1 MNRYEAAFAGVH
13 ATPEFKNRLYARIDQ
28 ESRAL
33 ASTPRTHKPMFS
45 RKRKALLIFIAAALL
60 LLSACAAY
68 AVYWSSTLRAKE
80 YTQSEQ
86 ATDDRLA
93 LATRMADESIS
104 GTTFFSSIEGTAEV
118 DGISFALVG
127 VCFYPNETPPEVHLA
142 FNANDTKTNDNSRL
156 VDFDYVLTVGG
167 KEYPAYAKADG
178 TARALPA
185 IALADTTMLGA
196 EYETWFRIDDQAIES
211 GMPMTLSCTLF
222 DWADDGQRGELLG
235 NFSLDF
241 VYTVPTEQIA
251 QERERLIEKN
261 LAYLETQAQDQSEAL
276 ASLPDE
282 MTQLNITQEE
292 YTFNDVQV
300 SKDGLLLGVTR
311 VTDGSDAAVFYMD
324 GYRLEAEPVSHIFT
338 PDTTRPQL
346 HLMPWEE
353 VQYFGTY
360 ESVLEYPWYAPL
372 NELPETV
379 LIAVLRNEGSHRMAK
394 GDDENDPITYS
405 WNEVALLF
413 RVNPRT
419 GEVTLPKDD
428 AEREAWRAETLR
440 LAEDGRNND
449 HIANLNGTQTI
460 NGVTISLLQLYVKP
474 NSDLVYIYCMVDGMY
489 YPGALSRDLMHLTI
503 NGVEQDTTDAEERI
517 SQYAGFSKERADEWV
532 KSYGGWQIHNDWIA
546 GQEFEIRIPRSAWED
561 DLTIRL
567 QMDVYD
573 RDENWNRVFIGSFDL
588 SATVKKDDIISGPA
602 EEIYDLRK

>member
-13 ATPEFKNRLYARIDQ
+13 ATPEFKDRLTARLNQ
-28 ESRAL
+28 ECRTL
-33 ASTPRTHKPMFS
+33 ANTPKTPKPMFS
-45 RKRKALLIFIAAALL
+45 SKRKALLICIAAVLL

-68 AVYWSSTLRAKE
+68 AVYWSSTQRAKE

-93 LATRMADESIS
+93 LATRMADESIA

-118 DGISFALVG
+118 DGLSLALVG
-127 VCFYPNETPPEVHLA
+127 VCFYPNERPPEVHLA
-142 FNANDTKTNDNSRL
+142 FNASDAKTNDNSRL

-178 TARALPA
+178 TVRGLPA
-185 IALADTTMLGA
+185 IAMADTTMLGA
-196 EYETWFRIDDQAIES
+196 GYETWFRIDDQEIVS
-211 GMPMTLSCTLF
+211 GMPMTLSCTLY
-222 DWADDGQRGELLG
+222 DWAQDGQRGESLG
-235 NFSLDF
+235 SFSLDF

-251 QERERLIEKN
+251 LERERLIEEN
-261 LAYLETQAQDQSEAL
+261 LAYLDAQAQNQSEAL
-276 ASLPDE
+276 ANLPDE

-292 YTFNDVQV
+292 YTFHDAQV

-311 VTDGSDAAVFYMD
+311 VTDGSEAAEFYMD

-338 PDTTRPQL
+338 PDTARPQL

-360 ESVLEYPWYAPL
+360 ESVLKYPWYAPL

-405 WNEVALLF
+405 WNKVAFLF

-428 AEREAWRAETLR
+428 AERDAWREETLR

-449 HIANLNGTQTI
+449 HIATLSGSQTV
-460 NGVTISLLQLYVKP
+460 NGVTMSLFQLYVKP
-474 NSDLVYIYCMVDGMY
+474 NSGSVYIDCVVDGMY
-489 YPGALSRDLMHLTI
+489 YPGELARSLVHLTI
-503 NGVEQDTTDAEERI
+503 NGVEQDTTDAEELI
-517 SQYAGFSKERADEWV
+517 SQYGFSKEHANEWV
-532 KSYGGWQIHNDWIA
+532 RSYGGWQIHNDWIA
-546 GQEFEIRIPRSAWED
+546 GQNFG
-561 DLTIRL
+561 L
-567 QMDVYD
+567 
-573 RDENWNRVFIGSFDL
+573 
-588 SATVKKDDIISGPA
+588 
-602 EEIYDLRK
+602 